1 MTVEQVLTLVE
12 KGFTRDDIMKLTGD
26 GSFTSTVSAS
36 DSGTAGADPGPVSS
50 RPDQDAKP
58 DAKQVNAGP
67 AENAKDDP
75 EPKEPAAA
83 AAEPTET
90 EKRLDSIEQSISK
103 LIKSIQA
110 NNLKSD
116 AFGKQADSLEEQ
128 TDRIMASIIRP
139 EHNKGKDD

>member
-12 KGFTRDDIMKLTGD
+12 KGFSRDDIMQLIGD

-36 DSGTAGADPGPVSS
+36 DSGTAGADPGQDRSS
-50 RPDQDAKP
+50 PAQDAKP
-58 DAKQVNAGP
+58 EKEITAGP
-67 AENAKDDP
+67 AADAADDP
-75 EPKEPAAA
+75 EPEPAAA
-83 AAEPTET
+83 AAEPTAT
-90 EKRLDSIEQSISK
+90 EKRLDSLEESISK

-116 AFGKQADSLEEQ
+116 SFGKQADSLEDQ

-139 EHNKGKDD
+139 EHNNKGKE

>member
-12 KGFTRDDIMKLTGD
+12 KGFSRDDIMQLIGD
-26 GSFTSTVSAS
+26 GSTTSHVPAT
-36 DSGTAGADPGPVSS
+36 DSGAAGADPGQGNSS
-50 RPDQDAKP
+50 SPDQAAKP
-58 DAKQVNAGP
+58 VNAGP
-67 AENAKDDP
+67 AENEKDDP

-90 EKRLDSIEQSISK
+90 EKRLDSMEESISK

-116 AFGKQADSLEEQ
+116 SFGGAADSLEEQ
-128 TDRIMASIIRP
+128 TNKIMAGIIRP
-139 EHNKGKDD
+139 ERSAK

>member
-1 MTVEQVLTLVE
+1 MTVEQVLTLVD
-12 KGFTRDDIMKLTGD
+12 KGFTRDDIMQLIGD
-26 GSFTSTVSAS
+26 GSITSTVPDT

-58 DAKQVNAGP
+58 VNAGP

-75 EPKEPAAA
+75 EPEPAAA

-110 NNLKSD
+110 NNVKSD
-116 AFGKQADSLEEQ
+116 SFGEQGGSLEEQ

-139 EHNKGKDD
+139 EHNNKGKE